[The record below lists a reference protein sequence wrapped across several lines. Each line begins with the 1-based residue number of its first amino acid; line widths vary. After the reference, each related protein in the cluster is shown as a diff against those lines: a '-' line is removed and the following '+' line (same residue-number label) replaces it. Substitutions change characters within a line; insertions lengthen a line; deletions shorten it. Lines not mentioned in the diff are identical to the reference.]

1 MQSALLA
8 ASLPFA
14 SRPVTSISPSTR
26 PRPRSVQ
33 PRRLLLYISVAVLC
47 AILVFPIYWML
58 NTSLAPREQLYV
70 FPPALLHPNP
80 VLDSYRTVLADRP
93 IAHWIFNSMLLVGA
107 TTLVA
112 LLTAISAAYSLSRF
126 RARGATTIG
135 YLILATRLLPT
146 TLLVIPLFILM
157 RSLGLIDNLLSLVL
171 ADSTVV
177 IPFAIWMLKGY
188 FDSIPRELEEAALV
202 DGTGHLGALFR
213 ITVPLA
219 APGIVAT
226 MLYSAILT
234 WDEYLFA
241 RTFLNQANNFT
252 ISLGLASF
260 RGEYVTY
267 WNDVMAASLI
277 GTVPMIVL
285 FVLLERFMVSG
296 ITGGAVK

>member
-1 MQSALLA
+1 MRLT
-8 ASLPFA
+8 P
-14 SRPVTSISPSTR
+14 PTIR
-26 PRPRSVQ
+26 PRRV
-33 PRRLLLYISVAVLC
+33 LLYLSVVVLC
-47 AILVFPIYWML
+47 AILLFPIYWML

-70 FPPALLHPNP
+70 FPPALLPPNP

-93 IAHWIFNSMLLVGA
+93 IANWIFNSVLLVGA

-112 LLTAISAAYSLSRF
+112 VLTAISAAYSLSRF
-126 RARGATTIG
+126 RPRGATTIA

-202 DGTGHLGALFR
+202 DGTSHLGALFR
-213 ITVPLA
+213 ITIPLA

-277 GTVPMIVL
+277 GTVPMIIL
-285 FVLLERFMVSG
+285 FMLLERFMVSG

>member
-1 MQSALLA
+1 MRLGRLGLYGA
-8 ASLPFA
+8 AFLS
-14 SRPVTSISPSTR
+14 
-26 PRPRSVQ
+26 
-33 PRRLLLYISVAVLC
+33 C
-47 AILVFPIYWML
+47 AILGFPIYWMF
-58 NTSLAPREQLYV
+58 NTSISPRDELYV
-70 FPPALLHPNP
+70 YPPTIIHPHP
-80 VLDSYRTVLADRP
+80 TADAYLNIFTSRP
-93 IAHWIFNSMLLVGA
+93 IGQWLVNSLLVVGA

-112 LLTAISAAYSLSRF
+112 VLTATWAAYSLSRF
-126 RARGATTIG
+126 RPRGSATLA
-135 YLILATRLLPT
+135 YLILATRLLPAT
-146 TLLVIPLFILM
+146 TLIIPLFILM
-157 RSLGLIDNLLSLVL
+157 RTLGLIDNLASLVL

-177 IPFAIWMLKGY
+177 IPFAVWMLKGY
-188 FDSIPRELEEAALV
+188 FDSIPRELEDAALV
-202 DGTGHLGALFR
+202 DGTGYLGALFR

-241 RTFLNQANNFT
+241 RTFLNQAANWT

-277 GTVPMIVL
+277 GTVPIIAL
-285 FVLLERFMVSG
+285 FLVLERHMVSG